1 MLQATYSKYL
11 LKFKQPAGTS
21 RGILTEKETW
31 FIKIWDSE
39 QPEIYG
45 LGECALFRGLSAD
58 DVPGYEEKLKEICQ
72 HINTFP
78 PKNFKHGVPSVS
90 A

>member
-11 LKFKQPAGTS
+11 LNFKQPAGTS

-31 FIKIWDSE
+31 FIKIWHPE

-45 LGECALFRGLSAD
+45 LGECALFRGLSAED
-58 DVPGYEEKLKEICQ
+58 TPDYEEIGIYLPKHQ
-72 HINTFP
+72 HP
-78 PKNFKHGVPSVS
+78 HSQ
-90 A
+90 